1 MKVFYILFF
10 CIVFLFAVNLKE
22 ANKYYMK
29 KQYKKA
35 FQLYKKLGNIAA
47 LNNLAMMYY
56 YGKGIEPDQA
66 KAINIL
72 ENLLKKKL
80 TNKQKSIILY
90 NLARMYYNGYIN
102 TFTHKL
108 FIDRD
113 KAKRLLEKS
122 IKLGYKPAKIFYDKI
137 YK

>member
-1 MKVFYILFF
+1 
-10 CIVFLFAVNLKE
+10 
-22 ANKYYMK
+22 
-29 KQYKKA
+29 
-35 FQLYKKLGNIAA
+35 
-47 LNNLAMMYY
+47 
-56 YGKGIEPDQA
+56 
-66 KAINIL
+66 
-72 ENLLKKKL
+72 
-80 TNKQKSIILY
+80 LY